1 MWEGHAAQ
9 PSATA
14 AVQRGEAMLPPYDA
28 NIYIYTR
35 TLVWKF
41 CERFFKTRSTIHVT
55 NINIYI
61 YTRTCVH
68 DGTEIQRNL
77 FEDLLAH
84 EKKWISEISS
94 CQYKTLSWPHHGK
107 LYTIEFVSS

>member
-41 CERFFKTRSTIHVT
+41 CERFFKTSSTIHVT

-84 EKKWISEISS
+84 EKKMDIGDFFLPI
-94 CQYKTLSWPHHGK
+94 
-107 LYTIEFVSS
+107 